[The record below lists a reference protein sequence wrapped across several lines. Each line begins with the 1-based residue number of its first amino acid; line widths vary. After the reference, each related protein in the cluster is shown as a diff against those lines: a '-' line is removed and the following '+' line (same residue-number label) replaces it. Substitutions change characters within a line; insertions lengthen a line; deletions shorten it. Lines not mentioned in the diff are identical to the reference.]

1 MKSFPNPKIN
11 IGLNI
16 LKRRDDGFHD
26 IETVF
31 IPLTKD
37 FGYDGD
43 LYDTLEITPRTD
55 GQTTLKISWA
65 DSLPGT
71 NVIHGTDGIYGKP
84 TSCGTEGTPGMD
96 ERTPGMDKAAN
107 NDNFPENGWPKD
119 KDLCIKAY
127 NELAAHYPLT
137 GADISLTKRIPTGAG
152 LGGGSAD
159 AAFTLKMLNE
169 LFSLGLDDER
179 LAIHASH
186 LGSDVPFFIYNR
198 PMFASGRG
206 EILTPISCPILSGR
220 KIGVVT
226 PRIAV
231 STAEAYSGVKPAMP
245 ETGLREL
252 ISSLPLEQWKGR
264 IANDFEESIFRK
276 HPALGAIKASLY
288 EVGAVYASMSG
299 SGSALYGIF

>member
-55 GQTTLKISWA
+55 GRTTLKISWA

-71 NVIHGTDGIYGKP
+71 
-84 TSCGTEGTPGMD
+84 EGTPGMD
-96 ERTPGMDKAAN
+96 KPTN
-107 NDNFPENGWPKD
+107 NDDFSENGWPKD
-119 KDLCIKAY
+119 KDLCIRAY

-226 PRIAV
+226 PGIAV

-288 EVGAVYASMSG
+288 EAGAVYASMSG

>member
-31 IPLTKD
+31 IPLVKD
-37 FGYDGD
+37 FGYDGE

-55 GQTTLKISWA
+55 GRTTLKISWA
-65 DSLPGT
+65 DCRS
-71 NVIHGTDGIYGKP
+71 
-84 TSCGTEGTPGMD
+84 GTEGA
-96 ERTPGMDKAAN
+96 PGMDKPAN
-107 NDNFPENGWPKD
+107 NDFPENGWPTD

-179 LAIHASH
+179 LAVHASR
-186 LGSDVPFFIYNR
+186 LGSDVPFFIYNK

-206 EILTPISCPILSGR
+206 EILTPIPCPIPPGR

-226 PRIAV
+226 PGITV
-231 STAEAYSGVKPAMP
+231 PTAEAYSGVTPKMP
-245 ETGLREL
+245 GTGLRDL
-252 ISSLPLEQWKGR
+252 ISSLPPEQWKDR
-264 IANDFEESIFRK
+264 IINGFEESIFKK
-276 HPALGAIKASLY
+276 HPALRAIKNSLYKAGAI
-288 EVGAVYASMSG
+288 YASMSG

>member
-31 IPLTKD
+31 IPLVKD

-55 GQTTLKISWA
+55 GRTTLKISWA

-71 NVIHGTDGIYGKP
+71 
-84 TSCGTEGTPGMD
+84 EGTPGMD
-96 ERTPGMDKAAN
+96 KPAN
-107 NDNFPENGWPKD
+107 NNFSENGWPKD

-226 PRIAV
+226 PGIAV

>member
-31 IPLTKD
+31 IPLVKD
-37 FGYDGD
+37 LGYDGE

-55 GQTTLKISWA
+55 GRTTLKISWA
-65 DSLPGT
+65 DCRS
-71 NVIHGTDGIYGKP
+71 
-84 TSCGTEGTPGMD
+84 GTEGA
-96 ERTPGMDKAAN
+96 PGMDKPAN
-107 NDNFPENGWPKD
+107 NDFPENGWPTD

-179 LAIHASH
+179 LAVHASR

-206 EILTPISCPILSGR
+206 EILTPIPCPIPPGR

-226 PRIAV
+226 PGITV
-231 STAEAYSGVKPAMP
+231 PTAEAYSEVTPKMP
-245 ETGLREL
+245 GTGLRDL
-252 ISSLPLEQWKGR
+252 ISSLPPEQWKDR
-264 IANDFEESIFRK
+264 IINGFEESIFKK
-276 HPALGAIKASLY
+276 HPALRAIKDSLYKAGAI
-288 EVGAVYASMSG
+288 YASMSG

>member
-55 GQTTLKISWA
+55 GRTTLKISWA
-65 DSLPGT
+65 DSQSGT
-71 NVIHGTDGIYGKP
+71 NAIHGTDGIYGKP
-84 TSCGTEGTPGMD
+84 MSCGTEGTPGMD
-96 ERTPGMDKAAN
+96 KPTN
-107 NDNFPENGWPKD
+107 NDDFSENGWPTD

-179 LAIHASH
+179 LAVHASR

-226 PRIAV
+226 PGIAV

-288 EVGAVYASMSG
+288 EAGAVYASMSG